1 MTKAH
6 WVSPSGKIIPV
17 KDKHIVTVAEK
28 PTMYGTT
35 IDKMKKEYEKYG
47 ETFPTDE
54 GKAREKIMT
63 DIVKR
68 GWIRTRITPRTGQ
81 WVAETYKWG
90 RREKDAI
97 WDWVFK
103 MVGGK
108 KPTGAGGYVK
118 FVSVSKNKILG
129 NSTFSDV
136 ISYQGD
142 MFESVKKEKIME
154 ASLSR
159 IWRDYQ
165 DNEFCIITAWRFECD
180 DEKGKPANNK
190 QNLSAL
196 KSGVRSGGFGYV
208 RIDGVGQ
215 EECGGKVISVKEPAL
230 LVKNVKSGGEPVMDS
245 DKFDKFLIKLGRKY
259 NQWGIVLHSP
269 EKGSRLIALKN
280 DDGKQISPKVDM
292 KMKKF
297 SPMKTGQFFSSLK
310 GKPFKLE
317 GFKYAD
323 RPDGIIHGMS
333 MEGHGEVDIFRYESR
348 EKWMKQIMEI
358 IGETN
363 K

>member
-17 KDKHIVTVAEK
+17 KDKHIVTVTEK
-28 PTMYGTT
+28 PRMYGTT
-35 IDKMKKEYEKYG
+35 IDKMKKEYEKHG

-68 GWIRTRITPRTGQ
+68 GWVRTRITPKTGQ

-118 FVSVSKNKILG
+118 FVSVSKNKIIG
-129 NSTFSDV
+129 NSSFSDV

-165 DNEFCIITAWRFECD
+165 DNEFGIITAWRVG
-180 DEKGKPANNK
+180 EKDNK
-190 QNLSAL
+190 GNLNKLGSA
-196 KSGVRSGGFGYV
+196 VRGGGFGYV

-215 EECGGKVISVKEPAL
+215 EEDENGKVISVKEPSL
-230 LVKNVKSGGEPVMDS
+230 LVKNVKAGGEPVMDS
-245 DKFDKFLIKLGRKY
+245 NKFDKFLIQLGRKY
-259 NQWGIVLHSP
+259 NQWGIVLHNP
-269 EKGSRLIALKN
+269 EKGTRLLALKN

-292 KMKKF
+292 KMRKF

-317 GFKYAD
+317 GFKYGD

-333 MEGHGEVDIFRYESR
+333 MEAKGEEDIFRYESR
-348 EKWMKQIMEI
+348 EKWMKKIMEI
-358 IGETN
+358 IEETI